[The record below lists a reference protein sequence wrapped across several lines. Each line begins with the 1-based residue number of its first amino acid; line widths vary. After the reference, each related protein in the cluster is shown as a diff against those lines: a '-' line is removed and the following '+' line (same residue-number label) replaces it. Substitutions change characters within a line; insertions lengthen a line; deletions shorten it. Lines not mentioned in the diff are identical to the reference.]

1 VWDDDY
7 HHFVI
12 PAQAGI
18 HTELATLDKHGFPPA
33 RERRG
38 GALLLNFQSAGQY
51 TVDTGAARA
60 DQFRKGG
67 TQ

>member
-1 VWDDDY
+1 M
-7 HHFVI
+7 
-12 PAQAGI
+12 GSR
-18 HTELATLDKHGFPPA
+18 L
-33 RERRG
+33 RG
-38 GALLLNFQSAGQY
+38 NDVVVRLLLNFQSAGQY